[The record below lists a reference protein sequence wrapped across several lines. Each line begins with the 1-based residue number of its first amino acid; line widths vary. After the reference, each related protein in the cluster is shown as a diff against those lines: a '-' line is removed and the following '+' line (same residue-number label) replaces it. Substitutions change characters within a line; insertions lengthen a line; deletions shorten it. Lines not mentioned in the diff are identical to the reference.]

1 MRGGVNRHARLL
13 QPGSEP
19 TEHFLNELR
28 ESGLVF
34 ERSIELAL
42 IIRDWSELD
51 DPTLKRFLS
60 VYPKARILEIHSRKI
75 SIYWRGICFR
85 SGFLACGSISSSP
98 FNRSLW
104 ILRLHR
110 RRSRYGDK
118 AFAAY
123 N

>member
-1 MRGGVNRHARLL
+1 MLALL

-60 VYPKARILEIHSRKI
+60 VYPKARI
-75 SIYWRGICFR
+75 FR
-85 SGFLACGSISSSP
+85 DSFEENLNILARDMFLDPDSLPVVVLAVPPLTGVYGYCGYTVGGVDMAIKL
-98 FNRSLW
+98 SLL
-104 ILRLHR
+104 IID
-110 RRSRYGDK
+110 GQ
-118 AFAAY
+118 
-123 N
+123 